1 MSEIKIIPNSLLR
14 INKESL
20 IGYLEI
26 ASTSLERRAFK
37 IKTTRPKDYIV
48 KPSIGIIQPNEE
60 ITIEIVLLQNTKI
73 DESHKFAIEIFEIN
87 WRQNT
92 ETLKHYLKSTQVSPL
107 IIHRLGV
114 TLEENIKEQVKEPLS
129 NEINIYVLGGCGFYL
144 CIMTFFLFG
153 KLFYEVDN

>member
-1 MSEIKIIPNSLLR
+1 MSEIKIRPNFVLR

-20 IGYLEI
+20 TGYLEI
-26 ASTSLERRAFK
+26 VSESLERRAFK
-37 IKTTRPKDYIV
+37 VKTTRPKDYIV

-60 ITIEIVLLQNTKI
+60 ITIEVVLLQSIKI

-92 ETLKHYLKSTQVSPL
+92 ETLKHYLKSTQISPL

-114 TLEENIKEQVKEPLS
+114 VYEENTKKVPEPVS
-129 NEINIYVLGGCGFYL
+129 KDINIYVSVGCGFYL
-144 CIMTFFLFG
+144 CMMICFLFG
-153 KLFYEVDN
+153 KLFYEIDN